1 MASKIEMK
9 LPPGEIHPVIIAEW
23 LKSVGEEVK
32 KDEAIG
38 IFETEKITIEII
50 SPADGILLKIN
61 FPKGSLANDGDIL
74 GWVGKPGEKLPT
86 ENNEKN
92 VEESFNNKGD
102 KEKNAAGNNGD
113 QIKISPIAKKLA
125 KINNLDINLIERT
138 GPGGRI
144 TEKDVVRY
152 LEKKQRDQKEEI
164 IHLSSKRKIIAEKM
178 LKSVLQIP
186 QVTNFI
192 EIDITDLLKI
202 RKEMI
207 NSGEIK
213 FSINDLFI
221 LVTAEAIKQN
231 KIINSTFVNNDVFKI
246 FSDIN
251 IGIAVDTPDGLVVP
265 VLKNVGKMSL
275 YEISKHTKVLIEKA
289 MSGKLLFDD
298 IQDGTFTITNLGN
311 LGTDFFTPIINL
323 PQSAILGIGTI
334 KKKPLIVKDNI
345 LIRDTIILCLSYDHR
360 IIDGAPAA
368 RFLGDI
374 KKLLEEDYLKILR
387 INKSC

>member
-9 LPPGEIHPVIIAEW
+9 LPLGEIHPVIIAEW

-32 KDEAIG
+32 KGESIG
-38 IFETEKITIEII
+38 IFETEKINIDII
-50 SPADGILLKIN
+50 SPADGVLLKIN
-61 FPKGSLANDGDIL
+61 FPRGSLANNGDIL
-74 GWVGKPGEKLPT
+74 GWIGQPGERLPT
-86 ENNEKN
+86 ENNKEN
-92 VEESFNNKGD
+92 LEESFSNKRD
-102 KEKNAAGNNGD
+102 EKKNVIGNNVD

-125 KINNLDINLIERT
+125 KMNNIDINLIERT

-144 TEKDVVRY
+144 TEKDVLKY
-152 LEKKQRDQKEEI
+152 LEKKQGEQKEEN

-178 LKSVLQIP
+178 LKSTLQIP

-192 EIDITDLLKI
+192 EIDITDLLKV

-207 NSGEIK
+207 NSGEVK
-213 FSINDLFI
+213 FSITDLFI

-231 KIINSTFVNNDVFKI
+231 KIINSTFVNNDMFKI
-246 FSDIN
+246 FSYIN
-251 IGIAVDTPDGLVVP
+251 IGIAVDASDGLVVP
-265 VLKNVGKMSL
+265 VLKNVEKMSL
-275 YEISKHTKVLIEKA
+275 YEISKQTKVLIEKA
-289 MSGKLLFDD
+289 LSGKLLFDD
-298 IQDGTFTITNLGN
+298 IQDGTFTITNLGS
-311 LGTDFFTPIINL
+311 LGTDYFTPIINL

-334 KKKPLIVKDNI
+334 KKKPLIVKEDI

-374 KKLLEEDYLKILR
+374 KKLLEEGYLKILK
-387 INKSC
+387 INKNR

>member
-9 LPPGEIHPVIIAEW
+9 SPPGEIHPVIIAEW

-86 ENNEKN
+86 ENNEEN
-92 VEESFNNKGD
+92 VEESFNNKED
-102 KEKNAAGNNGD
+102 KEKNAAGNNRD

-144 TEKDVVRY
+144 TEKDVIRY
-152 LEKKQRDQKEEI
+152 LEKKQGDQKEEI

-178 LKSVLQIP
+178 LKSAVQIP

-192 EIDITDLLKI
+192 EIDITDLLKV

-207 NSGEIK
+207 NSGEIE
-213 FSINDLFI
+213 FSINDLLI

-231 KIINSTFVNNDVFKI
+231 KMINSTFVNNDIFKI
-246 FSDIN
+246 FNYIN

-265 VLKNVGKMSL
+265 VLKNVGTMSL
-275 YEISKHTKVLIEKA
+275 KDISKHTKALIEKA
-289 MSGKLLFDD
+289 ISGKLIFND
-298 IQDGTFTITNLGN
+298 INDGTFTITNLGS

-334 KKKPLIVKDNI
+334 KKKPLIVKNDI
-345 LIRDTIILCLSYDHR
+345 QIRDMITLCLSYDHR

-368 RFLGDI
+368 RFLVYI
-374 KKLLEEDYLKILR
+374 KKLIEEEYLKILK
-387 INKSC
+387 IQ